1 LPRAENGAKE
11 KLMDRQLQDLAADL
25 AAARALAEE
34 GRRGPLRGGGVL
46 VVFGVAV
53 SACLVFNWAVASGA
67 LDITPWSIP
76 AVWFGGMTSA
86 SLISSHMRRRLVGS
100 GGGLNFGNAV
110 TSSVWRAAGIFF
122 AVYSIALF
130 TATLLTPTPMFSN
143 IPGLRVAAAFSS
155 FTPVTFGVYAIALAA
170 SATAA
175 SSSLLGRFSWLSM
188 AFMAAT
194 AALIGRPE
202 QLLVAAV
209 GALAVLAAPGAML
222 MRLEK
227 QAS

>member
-1 LPRAENGAKE
+1 LPRADNRAKE

-34 GRRGPLRGGGVL
+34 GRRGPLRGGGIF

-53 SACLVFNWAVASGA
+53 TACLVFKWAATSGA

-76 AVWFGGMTSA
+76 AVWFGGMTAA
-86 SLISSHMRRRLVGS
+86 SLIASRLRRRHAGS
-100 GGGLNFGNAV
+100 GGGRNFGNAV
-110 TSSVWRAAGIFF
+110 TSSVWRAVGVFF
-122 AVYSIALF
+122 AIYSIALF
-130 TATLLTPTPMFSN
+130 VATLFASTPMFSD

-188 AFMAAT
+188 TFMAAT